1 MNTSDNLMA
10 GYATYTSAD
19 EIAAT
24 HGGGAPEISPVS
36 LSIAVSI
43 AESSYACGA
52 GVSMSIGLTFGKGC

>member
-24 HGGGAPEISPVS
+24 LDGGAPEISPVS

-43 AESSYACGA
+43 TESSYACGA
-52 GVSMSIGLTFGKGC
+52 GISLSVGWTVGKGC